1 MLSILPA
8 SSALSLPLSAASRSS
23 AATAAAY
30 PRVQVRSSLSLSG
43 VQLLLHP
50 FLDHLVE
57 ETASVAPISTSPSP
71 ITPIAAPQAV
81 NMRLLTASPGAKSPA
96 FLMTTPAD
104 KSMAAAQGST
114 IWLLIM
120 QGWELQIDELVDA
133 GKYTE
138 ALMLLDTIDQTV
150 LENKVCRYSSFQNH
164 YLYCPILPR

>member
-1 MLSILPA
+1 
-8 SSALSLPLSAASRSS
+8 
-23 AATAAAY
+23 
-30 PRVQVRSSLSLSG
+30 
-43 VQLLLHP
+43 
-50 FLDHLVE
+50 
-57 ETASVAPISTSPSP
+57 
-71 ITPIAAPQAV
+71 
-81 NMRLLTASPGAKSPA
+81 
-96 FLMTTPAD
+96 MTTPAD

-164 YLYCPILPR
+164 YLYCPILSR